1 MLVIWMEEVSHVSN
15 VVVSY
20 AYKVPV
26 WLRRIVAIIIISN
39 HEFFPDLVAS
49 LCGDVGQEIIGKW

>member
-1 MLVIWMEEVSHVSN
+1 MEEVSHVSN

-49 LCGDVGQEIIGKW
+49 LCGDVGQEIIGK